1 MLLGIE
7 YEFFKG
13 LSIGLHS
20 VGPEILTE
28 NLKRLLHDG
37 GQQRHAGRERPV
49 VLNVLESYRLR
60 FAQGAVEAAKRS
72 RGTLADIVSN
82 HLTMHDGMY
91 SRSPV
96 IINLGGLEI
105 LEQPPHQW
113 RALLIA
119 RRNLVNQGC
128 IH

>member
-7 YEFFKG
+7 HEFFKG
-13 LSIGLHS
+13 LSIELHS